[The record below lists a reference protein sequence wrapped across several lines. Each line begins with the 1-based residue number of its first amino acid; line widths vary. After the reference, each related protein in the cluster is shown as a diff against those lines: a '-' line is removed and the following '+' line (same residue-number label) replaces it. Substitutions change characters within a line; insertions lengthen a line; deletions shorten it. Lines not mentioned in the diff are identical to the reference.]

1 MVIRSAQI
9 HDCHSDARMAFEG
22 EEAFVMVVEV
32 TLRLNSFVKS
42 DPRSSTEMLLL
53 GKRRERM
60 ADSLR

>member
-1 MVIRSAQI
+1 
-9 HDCHSDARMAFEG
+9 MAFEG